1 MGVKCVKIIIS
12 NEITITDATQEIL
25 DWCKRELVLPNPEY
39 AKKERMGLWVGNT
52 PRTLS
57 LYKINGNSVIIPI
70 GAFKYIKPILNTYNI
85 EYVQDMANNEP
96 VEYNAEV
103 NLYDYQEKA
112 VEQMLKAG
120 YGILQSPAGSG
131 KTQMG
136 IALAVKLGKKCLWL
150 THTQDLLKQSYDR
163 ASQYIDKSLLG
174 TITAGKVNIGS
185 GITFAT
191 VQTLSKQDL
200 TQYKYMWD
208 VVITDECFSCDTLI
222 STINGYK
229 KIKDINYGDMVLS
242 YNHKTKKA
250 EYKPVI
256 HKFSKGA
263 ESVLTVF
270 VENGKM
276 VITGNHPI
284 YTQRGYIKA
293 EELTNGDYVLRDMS
307 ETCRFAENEGKQQKQ
322 GKKKRL
328 RLLFKGMFKKRGS
341 SSQYMD
347 TRKTEKGIGTDER
360 AEQDGSIYKAKTVNE
375 NKQSYEQTRDKGKG
389 IKDIKGTRSQTA
401 YKGWKRN
408 RTDRATENV
417 NGCVDRIRSIF
428 RVCCANKKSKR
439 GLSYLLQNRFSNTDS
454 YVGNRNRWK
463 LSLFTKKTRT
473 GQEENGL
480 FKWVRVESIEVQEQT
495 SDGTFDGLCP
505 DGKVYNI
512 GVEDNHNYFANNIL
526 VHNCHRVAGTPT
538 TMTQFS
544 KVISNLACNHKYG
557 LSATVHRAD
566 GMIKCAYML
575 IGDVKCI
582 VPDEAVKDKVMAVSI
597 ERIDTGCDIPFSA
610 LDTDGTINYTKL
622 ISSLAMNTRRND
634 IIYDKLMHNSAHYN
648 LILSDRLDQLYYL
661 YNQLPPTLQEQ
672 SAVIDGKM
680 TSKKAKAERE
690 QAIEDMR
697 TGKKH
702 FLFASY
708 KLAKEGLDIPRLD
721 RLHLA
726 TPQKD
731 YAIIVQSVGRVAR
744 TFEGKEQPICYD
756 YVDKFKM
763 AENMYKTR
771 CRHYRK
777 CGCVLNG

>member
-1 MGVKCVKIIIS
+1 MGVRCVKVIIS
-12 NEITITDATQEIL
+12 NEITITEATQEIL
-25 DWCKRELVLPNPEY
+25 NWCKSELVLPNPEY
-39 AKKERMGLWVGNT
+39 AKKERMGLWTGNT

-70 GAFKYIKPILNTYNI
+70 GAFKYIKPILNTYKY
-85 EYVQDMANNEP
+85 EKSLDLANNKP
-96 VEYNAEV
+96 VSYNAEV

-163 ASQYIDKSLLG
+163 VSQYIDKSLLG

-208 VVITDECFSCDTLI
+208 VVITDEC
-222 STINGYK
+222 
-229 KIKDINYGDMVLS
+229 
-242 YNHKTKKA
+242 
-250 EYKPVI
+250 
-256 HKFSKGA
+256 
-263 ESVLTVF
+263 
-270 VENGKM
+270 
-276 VITGNHPI
+276 
-284 YTQRGYIKA
+284 
-293 EELTNGDYVLRDMS
+293 
-307 ETCRFAENEGKQQKQ
+307 
-322 GKKKRL
+322 
-328 RLLFKGMFKKRGS
+328 
-341 SSQYMD
+341 
-347 TRKTEKGIGTDER
+347 
-360 AEQDGSIYKAKTVNE
+360 
-375 NKQSYEQTRDKGKG
+375 
-389 IKDIKGTRSQTA
+389 
-401 YKGWKRN
+401 
-408 RTDRATENV
+408 
-417 NGCVDRIRSIF
+417 
-428 RVCCANKKSKR
+428 
-439 GLSYLLQNRFSNTDS
+439 
-454 YVGNRNRWK
+454 
-463 LSLFTKKTRT
+463 
-473 GQEENGL
+473 
-480 FKWVRVESIEVQEQT
+480 
-495 SDGTFDGLCP
+495 
-505 DGKVYNI
+505 
-512 GVEDNHNYFANNIL
+512 
-526 VHNCHRVAGTPT
+526 HRVAGSPT
-538 TMTQFS
+538 AMTQFS
-544 KVISNLACNHKYG
+544 KVLSNLACEHKYG

-566 GMIKCAYML
+566 GMIKCCYML
-575 IGDVKCI
+575 LGDVKCI
-582 VPDEAVKDKVMAVSI
+582 VPDEAVKDKVMAVNI
-597 ERIDTGCDIPFSA
+597 ERVDTGCDIPFSA

-622 ISSLAMNTRRND
+622 ISSLAGSTKRND
-634 IIYDKLMHNSAHYN
+634 IIYDKLMTNSAHYN

-661 YNQLPPTLQEQ
+661 YSQLPPTLQEQ

-744 TFEGKEQPICYD
+744 TFEGKEQPICFD

-777 CGCVLNG
+777 CGCKL